1 MQRSSLLIFL
11 LFFYYSYSF
20 SQSDKKEIFVKFTDN
35 EINADGMLDE
45 PDWSLAKTAYGFY
58 EYFPDYSADSKNPA
72 EIKVMHDEEFLYV
85 GIKVMGDS
93 KKLKVNSLKRDF
105 QAPTSDNITM
115 IFDTFNDA
123 TNAFVIGSNHIG
135 VQRDMLMFNG
145 GVDIRNSWDMTWD
158 VKWMCESKIYDN
170 YYITEWKIPFNV
182 FKYREGETKWRVGAY
197 QRNTENKAW
206 NLWHQVPKN
215 QEFSNLAFMG
225 DMYFEKPLGKSK
237 AKKSIIPY
245 INGITYNDYEEN
257 ISGNEIEFGG
267 DAKITID
274 NSLTLDL
281 TLNPDFSQ
289 VEVDQQVTNLTRYEV
304 SLPEKRQ
311 FFIENSDLFA
321 SFGDKRDANPFFS
334 RRIGIAKDLD
344 GNSIQNKITAG
355 MRLSGKINSDFRIG
369 ILNMQTEEDLDNE
382 IAATNNAILAL
393 QHKVFSRSNISFM
406 FINKQATKDYNF
418 IDEDEEFNRVIGI
431 DYNLASIDSKWTGK
445 YFFHKSFSPNENNKD
460 FSMGMRTSY
469 NSKNVTFRVSGVY
482 VGDNYRSDLGFIK
495 RTGILKI
502 NPDIGYTFWPE
513 NKKLQSHKIEV
524 TPVII
529 WRPELNYQLSDY
541 FIISRWD
548 GQFNNGDNFNIAMRN
563 QYTYLYDDFDPTRTE
578 NSVPLPAN
586 SEYHYT
592 NIEVEY
598 NNYFSSNEF
607 TYSVEQSFGELY
619 NGSKLST
626 ELRFGYRIQPKFT
639 TSVEINY
646 DRIRLPD
653 PYPSA
658 DIILIAPRFE
668 FTFTKNLYWATLLQY
683 SNQRENLSLNTR
695 LQWRFAP
702 LSDLFLVYNDNYYTE
717 DRYNSIFIPRVKNR
731 SLNLKLTYWLDF

>member
-1 MQRSSLLIFL
+1 MR
-11 LFFYYSYSF
+11 
-20 SQSDKKEIFVKFTDN
+20 
-35 EINADGMLDE
+35 
-45 PDWSLAKTAYGFY
+45 
-58 EYFPDYSADSKNPA
+58 
-72 EIKVMHDEEFLYV
+72 
-85 GIKVMGDS
+85 
-93 KKLKVNSLKRDF
+93 
-105 QAPTSDNITM
+105 
-115 IFDTFNDA
+115 
-123 TNAFVIGSNHIG
+123 HI
-135 VQRDMLMFNG
+135 
-145 GVDIRNSWDMTWD
+145 DIRQ
-158 VKWMCESKIYDN
+158 KLE
-170 YYITEWKIPFNV
+170 EIP
-182 FKYREGETKWRVGAY
+182 
-197 QRNTENKAW
+197 
-206 NLWHQVPKN
+206 H
-215 QEFSNLAFMG
+215 
-225 DMYFEKPLGKSK
+225 
-237 AKKSIIPY
+237 
-245 INGITYNDYEEN
+245 N
-257 ISGNEIEFGG
+257 IR
-267 DAKITID
+267 AA
-274 NSLTLDL
+274 
-281 TLNPDFSQ
+281 
-289 VEVDQQVTNLTRYEV
+289 LTRFL
-304 SLPEKRQ
+304 SH
-311 FFIENSDLFA
+311 
-321 SFGDKRDANPFFS
+321 RD
-334 RRIGIAKDLD
+334 GV
-344 GNSIQNKITAG
+344 
-355 MRLSGKINSDFRIG
+355 INM
-369 ILNMQTEEDLDNE
+369 LTEEDLDNE

-445 YFFHKSFSPNENNKD
+445 YFFHKSFTPNENNKD

-658 DIILIAPRFE
+658 DIILVAPRFE